1 MTIRKIVGYDILT
14 LDKIYLQTLDFFDTS
29 VILPI
34 IIIVVVVV
42 ALIIMAML
50 ILNRK
55 PNRKSNFQPRRLDLK
70 NYPYD
75 MYMSSEGSPIATV
88 LEMLR
93 RDLED
98 LSIAHS
104 SGRINKRDYQ
114 ERVVEIKKTFQ
125 DLKELRE
132 IIPETKKCVR
142 CNTEILRDASFC
154 DRCGT
159 KQS

>member
-1 MTIRKIVGYDILT
+1 MT
-14 LDKIYLQTLDFFDTS
+14 LDKIYLQTLDFFDSS

-50 ILNRK
+50 ILNRR
-55 PNRKSNFQPRRLDLK
+55 PNRKSNFQPRGLDLK

-154 DRCGT
+154 DRCGI

>member
-1 MTIRKIVGYDILT
+1 MSGYDILT
-14 LDKIYLQTLDFFDTS
+14 LDKIYLQILGFDNST
-29 VILPI
+29 ILPI

-50 ILNRK
+50 ILNRR
-55 PNRKSNFQPRRLDLK
+55 PRRKSNFQPRRLDLK

-75 MYMSSEGSPIATV
+75 MYSHSEGSPIETV

-104 SGRINKRDYQ
+104 SGHINKRDYQ
-114 ERVVEIKKTFQ
+114 ERVIEIKKTFQ

-132 IIPETKKCVR
+132 IIPETKKCIR

-154 DRCGT
+154 DKCGI

>member
-1 MTIRKIVGYDILT
+1 LT
-14 LDKIYLQTLDFFDTS
+14 LNNNYLQTLDFDIST
-29 VILPI
+29 ILPI
-34 IIIVVVVV
+34 IIIVVIVV

-55 PNRKSNFQPRRLDLK
+55 PTRKSNFQSRRLDLK
-70 NYPYD
+70 NYPY
-75 MYMSSEGSPIATV
+75 YMHMNTEGSPIVTV

-104 SGRINKRDYQ
+104 SGRINKKEYQ
-114 ERVVEIKKTFQ
+114 ERVVEIKKTLQ
-125 DLKELRE
+125 DLKEIRE
-132 IIPETKKCVR
+132 IIPETKKCSR
-142 CNTEILRDASFC
+142 CNTEILRNASFC

>member
-1 MTIRKIVGYDILT
+1 MT
-14 LDKIYLQTLDFFDTS
+14 LDRTYLQTLDFFNYST
-29 VILPI
+29 ILPI
-34 IIIVVVVV
+34 IIIIVVVV

-50 ILNRK
+50 ILNRR
-55 PNRKSNFQPRRLDLK
+55 PSRKSNFQPRRLDFK

-75 MYMSSEGSPIATV
+75 MYTSSEGSPIATV

-93 RDLED
+93 RDLEN

-104 SGRINKRDYQ
+104 SGNINKRDYQ
-114 ERVVEIKKTFQ
+114 ERVIEIKKTFQ

-132 IIPETKKCVR
+132 IIPETKKCAR
-142 CNTEILRDASFC
+142 CNTEILKDASFC
-154 DRCGT
+154 DKCGT

>member
-1 MTIRKIVGYDILT
+1 MGYDILN
-14 LDKIYLQTLDFFDTS
+14 LDNNYLQILDFDYST
-29 VILPI
+29 ILPI

-50 ILNRK
+50 ILNRR
-55 PNRKSNFQPRRLDLK
+55 PTPKSNSHPRGSNLRI
-70 NYPYD
+70 YPYD
-75 MYMSSEGSPIATV
+75 IHMSTEGSPIATV

-104 SGRINKRDYQ
+104 SGRINKKEYQ
-114 ERVVEIKKTFQ
+114 ERVTEIKKTLQ

-132 IIPETKKCVR
+132 IIPETKKCR
-142 CNTEILRDASFC
+142 ICNNEILKNASFC

>member
-1 MTIRKIVGYDILT
+1 MSGYDILT
-14 LDKIYLQTLDFFDTS
+14 LDKIYLQPLDFFDYST
-29 VILPI
+29 ILPI
-34 IIIVVVVV
+34 IIIVVIVV

-50 ILNRK
+50 ILNRR
-55 PNRKSNFQPRRLDLK
+55 PSRKSNFQPHGLDFK
-70 NYPYD
+70 NYPYN
-75 MYMSSEGSPIATV
+75 MYTSSEGSPIATV

-104 SGRINKRDYQ
+104 SGHINKRDYQ

>member
-1 MTIRKIVGYDILT
+1 
-14 LDKIYLQTLDFFDTS
+14 
-29 VILPI
+29 
-34 IIIVVVVV
+34 
-42 ALIIMAML
+42 
-50 ILNRK
+50 
-55 PNRKSNFQPRRLDLK
+55 
-70 NYPYD
+70 
-75 MYMSSEGSPIATV
+75 MSADGSPIATV

-98 LSIAHS
+98 LSIAYS
-104 SGRINKRDYQ
+104 SGHLKKRNYQ
-114 ERVVEIKKTFQ
+114 ERVVEIKKTLQ

-132 IIPETKKCVR
+132 IIPETKKCNR

>member
-1 MTIRKIVGYDILT
+1 MT
-14 LDKIYLQTLDFFDTS
+14 LDKIYLQTLDFFDYST
-29 VILPI
+29 ILPI
-34 IIIVVVVV
+34 VIIVVVVV

-50 ILNRK
+50 ILNRR
-55 PNRKSNFQPRRLDLK
+55 PSRKSNFHPRGLDYK
-70 NYPYD
+70 NYPYE
-75 MYMSSEGSPIATV
+75 MHMSSEGSPIATV

>member
-1 MTIRKIVGYDILT
+1 MTLDTNYLQIPELNYDDIL
-14 LDKIYLQTLDFFDTS
+14 L
-29 VILPI
+29 I

-50 ILNRK
+50 ILNRR
-55 PNRKSNFQPRRLDLK
+55 PTRKSNFRPRGSNLT

-75 MYMSSEGSPIATV
+75 MHMSAEASPIATV

-104 SGRINKRDYQ
+104 TGHINQKEYQ
-114 ERVVEIKKTFQ
+114 ERVTEIKKTFQ

-132 IIPETKKCVR
+132 IIPETKKCNK
-142 CNTEILRDASFC
+142 CNTEILRNASFC

>member
-1 MTIRKIVGYDILT
+1 MTFNKN
-14 LDKIYLQTLDFFDTS
+14 YLQIDFSDVST
-29 VILPI
+29 ILPI
-34 IIIVVVVV
+34 IIIAVVVV

-50 ILNRK
+50 ILNRR
-55 PNRKSNFQPRRLDLK
+55 PSRKSNFQPRGLDFK
-70 NYPYD
+70 NYPYN
-75 MYMSSEGSPIATV
+75 MYMNTEGSPIATV

-114 ERVVEIKKTFQ
+114 ERVVEIKKTLQ

-132 IIPETKKCVR
+132 IIPETKKCGR
-142 CNTEILRDASFC
+142 CNTEILRNASFC

>member
-1 MTIRKIVGYDILT
+1 MSGYNILT
-14 LDKIYLQTLDFFDTS
+14 SLDRIYLQIPEFSTDDI
-29 VILPI
+29 ILAI
-34 IIIVVVVV
+34 IVIVVVVT
-42 ALIIMAML
+42 LIIMGML
-50 ILNRK
+50 ILNRR
-55 PNRKSNFQPRRLDLK
+55 PSHKSNLRPRGLDFK

-75 MYMSSEGSPIATV
+75 MHMSADGSPIATV

-98 LSIAHS
+98 LSIAYS
-104 SGRINKRDYQ
+104 SGHLKKRNYQ
-114 ERVVEIKKTFQ
+114 ERVVEIKKTLQ

-132 IIPETKKCVR
+132 IIPETKKCNR

>member
-14 LDKIYLQTLDFFDTS
+14 LDKIYLQTFDFFDSS

-50 ILNRK
+50 ILNRR

-104 SGRINKRDYQ
+104 SGRISKRDYQ